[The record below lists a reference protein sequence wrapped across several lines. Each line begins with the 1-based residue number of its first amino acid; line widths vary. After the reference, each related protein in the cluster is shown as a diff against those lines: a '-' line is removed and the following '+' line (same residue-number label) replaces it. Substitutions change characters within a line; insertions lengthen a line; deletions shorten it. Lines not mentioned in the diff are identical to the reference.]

1 MTLIDLDQEVQYTY
15 PDPDSGLWKNKT
27 GTIKEL
33 LQIYTAYQF
42 INVLDIN
49 SLKWGTLEDY
59 GKKEKSNKF
68 NIFA

>member
-1 MTLIDLDQEVQYTY
+1 MTFIDIDQEVEFAYQ
-15 PDPDSGLWKNKT
+15 DPDTKNWNHKT

-42 INVLDIN
+42 IFTYDIN
-49 SLKWGTLEDY
+49 TVRLGDLEENE
-59 GKKEKSNKF
+59 KKEKFNKF

>member
-1 MTLIDLDQEVQYTY
+1 MTLIDLEQEVQYTF
-15 PDPDSGLWKNKT
+15 PDPETGTWKSKT

-42 INVLDIN
+42 INVIDIN
-49 SLKWGTLEDY
+49 SLKWGNLEDY
-59 GKKEKSNKF
+59 GKKERSDKF

>member
-1 MTLIDLDQEVQYTY
+1 MTLIDLEQEVQFVYM
-15 PDPDSGLWKNKT
+15 DPDSKNWKHKT

-42 INVLDIN
+42 INVIDIN

-59 GKKEKSNKF
+59 GKKEKPNKF

>member
-15 PDPDSGLWKNKT
+15 PDPESGLWKNKT

-42 INVLDIN
+42 IFLYDIN
-49 SLKWGTLEDY
+49 VARLGDLENE
-59 GKKEKSNKF
+59 KKERSDKL

>member
-1 MTLIDLDQEVQYTY
+1 MTFIDIDQEVQFVYM
-15 PDPDSGLWKNKT
+15 DPESKNWKHKT

-42 INVLDIN
+42 IFTYDIN
-49 SLKWGTLEDY
+49 AVRLGDLEN
-59 GKKEKSNKF
+59 GKKEKSDKL

>member
-15 PDPDSGLWKNKT
+15 PDTDTGLWKSKT

-42 INVLDIN
+42 INVIDIN

-59 GKKEKSNKF
+59 GKKEKSYKF